1 MDRASCSLYSDA
13 MCQEEKGRKQEYRE
27 REKTGKKEEILII
40 IISIGIHIRETEK
53 IVE

>member
-1 MDRASCSLYSDA
+1 MYSDA

-27 REKTGKKEEILII
+27 RGRKLEKKEEILII
-40 IISIGIHIRETEK
+40 IISIGIHVREAEK